1 MQLIKFIL
9 LLRLLLVAEIGG
21 AGVPV
26 PGGRADVGREGRRE
40 EVVLQVQHVEVVE
53 DLGPVL
59 ALAVLGGDASEYDE
73 VLGLEELQD
82 VQRPGFG
89 VLAHE
94 AKHCPGICLEVQDVK
109 GVVLDLV
116 RGVAQVGEAAVQ
128 EGLALAREL
137 GQSVAAAGR
146 G

>member
-1 MQLIKFIL
+1 M
-9 LLRLLLVAEIGG
+9 
-21 AGVPV
+21 PV

-59 ALAVLGGDASEYDE
+59 ALAVLGGDASEYYE

-82 VQRPGFG
+82 VQRPGLG

-94 AKHCPGICLEVQDVK
+94 AKHCPSICF
-109 GVVLDLV
+109 
-116 RGVAQVGEAAVQ
+116 
-128 EGLALAREL
+128 
-137 GQSVAAAGR
+137 
-146 G
+146 